1 MSLVRSEEGA
11 PSGAR
16 RGTAWRG
23 ALAGVALLTAS
34 GGGGAPV
41 ALAQDAGEAAPES
54 EAPATPAL
62 PAGPRDGKTLQDWT
76 LHCRLP
82 QPDREV
88 CEMRQRIV
96 DQNGNRVLLAVVG
109 RLPNLD
115 MPGLLL
121 LLPLGI
127 ALPPGTSLKIDQGEA
142 TQVEVERCE
151 RQGCRV
157 ELLLDDELLPRLK
170 AGQQATMSFH
180 VYDGQGQR
188 PPVDVPISLLGFSAA
203 LAEVMK

>member
-16 RGTAWRG
+16 RGTAWRA

-34 GGGGAPV
+34 GGGAPL
-41 ALAQDAGEAAPES
+41 ALAQDAGEAAPEA

-142 TQVEVERCE
+142 EQVEVERCE

-170 AGQQATMSFH
+170 AGQQATVSFH